1 MISSPTK
8 TPATIPCHCP
18 SRVAVVVIVGRW
30 KMVTAD
36 LPSTRFDPIETRA
49 EVGSATIVRHATRAT
64 CARPR
69 LKSSDDCRDTPS
81 NPESNFCAPAP
92 RDGPALASH
101 PHGSAGHPKRT
112 IDPHHSR
119 PTAIDRRVSKPR
131 RGRDIPRVVVVVV
144 DARPVA

>member
-8 TPATIPCHCP
+8 TPATIPCHYQ
-18 SRVAVVVIVGRW
+18 SQVAVVVGGW
-30 KMVTAD
+30 TMVTAD

-49 EVGSATIVRHATRAT
+49 GVGSATIVPHATRAA

-69 LKSSDDCRDTPS
+69 LKSSADCRDTGS

-92 RDGPALASH
+92 RDGPTLASH
-101 PHGSAGHPKRT
+101 QHGSVAHPKRT

-131 RGRDIPRVVVVVV
+131 RGRDIPRVVVGVVV